1 MNYSM
6 STFQL
11 VVQKRLFSSKNLG
24 INGLTWGIIILPIF
38 TALLIKTRQEKN
50 AIKFLLDGNGNRV
63 EEVDL
68 IKDLV
73 VDFYQKMLGSS
84 NDVDEAAMIQTV
96 SSLF

>member
-1 MNYSM
+1 M

-11 VVQKRLFSSKNLG
+11 VVQKRLFQA
-24 INGLTWGIIILPIF
+24 TWGIIILPIF

-50 AIKFLLDGNGNRV
+50 AIKCLLDVNGNRV
-63 EEVDL
+63 EEVDQ

-73 VDFYQKMLGSS
+73 VDFYLKLLGSS